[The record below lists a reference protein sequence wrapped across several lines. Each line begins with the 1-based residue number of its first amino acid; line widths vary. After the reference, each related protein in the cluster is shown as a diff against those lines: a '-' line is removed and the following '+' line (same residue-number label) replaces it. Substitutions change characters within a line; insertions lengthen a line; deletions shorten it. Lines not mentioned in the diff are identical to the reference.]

1 MGVESMS
8 FDLLTTVEYGGCSAK
23 LPAAKL
29 YELLRDFPK
38 PSHPDLLVGLDT
50 HDDAGV
56 YRISDDVALIQTV
69 DFFPPIC
76 SDAYEFGQIAAA
88 NALSDIYA
96 MGGRPLTALN
106 LMMFPEDRIPIEVYR
121 EILLGG
127 HDKVAEAG
135 AVIVGGHTISDWPP
149 KYGLAVTG
157 VVHPD
162 RIVTNALARPGDI
175 LILTKP
181 IGSGAIVAGQR
192 LKMAD
197 PSSYRGALEG
207 MKTLNHLAA
216 ELMQEFG
223 VRCATDITG
232 FGLIGHAMQMANAS
246 GVTLRIDCGS
256 VPLLEGA
263 YSLIDS
269 GCIPGA
275 AFRNQ
280 DYTEKD
286 CDFGAVDYNTRML
299 MLDAQTSGG
308 ILMAVPPSSA
318 ATILKRLLNEGS
330 PAAATIGE
338 ALPKEKHD
346 IVCV

>member
-1 MGVESMS
+1 
-8 FDLLTTVEYGGCSAK
+8 

-38 PSHPDLLVGLDT
+38 PSHPDLLVGLET

-56 YRISDDVALIQTV
+56 FRISDEVALIQTV

-88 NALSDIYA
+88 NALSDVYA

-127 HDKVAEAG
+127 HDKVAESG

-157 VVHPD
+157 IVHPD

-197 PSSYRGALEG
+197 PSSYRAALEG
-207 MKTLNHLAA
+207 MKTLNRRAA

-232 FGLIGHAMQMANAS
+232 FGLLGHAMQMANAS
-246 GVTLRIDCGS
+246 GVTLRIDCGR

-263 YSLIDS
+263 YGLIDS

-308 ILMAVPPSSA
+308 IMMAVPTALAGAVLDRLRTEGCPSS
-318 ATILKRLLNEGS
+318 TV
-330 PAAATIGE
+330 IGE
-338 ALPKEKHD
+338 AAVKGNRD
-346 IVCV
+346 VVCY

>member
-1 MGVESMS
+1 MS

-23 LPAAKL
+23 FPAAKL
-29 YELLRDFPK
+29 YGLLAGLPK
-38 PSHPDLLVGLDT
+38 PVDPDLLVGIDT

-88 NALSDIYA
+88 NALSDVYA
-96 MGGRPLTALN
+96 MGGKPLTALN
-106 LMMFPEDRIPIEVYR
+106 LMMFPEDRIPIEVYG

-127 HDKVAEAG
+127 HDKVAESG
-135 AVIVGGHTISDWPP
+135 AVIAGGHTISDWPP

-157 VVHPD
+157 VVHPG
-162 RIVTNALARPGDI
+162 RIIANAGGRPGDI
-175 LILTKP
+175 LILTKA
-181 IGSGAIVAGQR
+181 IGSGVIVAGQR

-197 PSSYRGALEG
+197 PSSYRAALEG
-207 MKTLNHLAA
+207 MKSLNKRAC

-223 VRCATDITG
+223 VRGATDVTG
-232 FGLIGHAMQMANAS
+232 FGLLGHAMQMARAS
-246 GVTLRIDCGS
+246 GVTLRVECGK

-263 YSLIDS
+263 YGLIDA

-280 DYTEKD
+280 AYTED
-286 CDFGAVDYNTRML
+286 GCRFDSVDYNLRML

-308 ILMAVPPSSA
+308 ILMAVPP
-318 ATILKRLLNEGS
+318 
-330 PAAATIGE
+330 AAAESMLGRLQSGGCPEAAIIGE
-338 ALPKEKHD
+338 ADAKGKHD
-346 IVCV
+346 VICAD